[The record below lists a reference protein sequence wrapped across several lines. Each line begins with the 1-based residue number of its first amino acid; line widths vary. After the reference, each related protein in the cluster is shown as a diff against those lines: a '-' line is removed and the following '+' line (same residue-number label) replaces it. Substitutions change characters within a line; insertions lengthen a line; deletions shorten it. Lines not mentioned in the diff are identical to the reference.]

1 VVNEMNF
8 EDFYIRFAF
17 LEEQLELLEEQLEA
31 MRLDFIEFN
40 ARVAG
45 VAPEKIAEKQRLKR
59 LDLE

>member
-1 VVNEMNF
+1 MNF
-8 EDFYIRFAF
+8 EDFYIRFAS
-17 LEEQLELLEEQLEA
+17 LEEQLELIEEQLEA
-31 MRLDFIEFN
+31 LRIEFIDFN